1 MMMFSKQSD
10 IMLCELIKRVATIE
24 ASAII
29 AAMRTTNTV
38 RHPRKL
44 APTLKR
50 RSDGMKQTVSCIA
63 NAMVPDML
71 CCHKSYLYL
80 YTPMHKGRERE
91 GKKEQKKHN
100 HKKPWKGVVSRT
112 RRF

>member
-1 MMMFSKQSD
+1 MYIYIGLHHSE
-10 IMLCELIKRVATIE
+10 LCGLIKRVATIE

-80 YTPMHKGRERE
+80 YTPMHKGRERRE
-91 GKKEQKKHN
+91 KRTEKTQPQKTME
-100 HKKPWKGVVSRT
+100 R